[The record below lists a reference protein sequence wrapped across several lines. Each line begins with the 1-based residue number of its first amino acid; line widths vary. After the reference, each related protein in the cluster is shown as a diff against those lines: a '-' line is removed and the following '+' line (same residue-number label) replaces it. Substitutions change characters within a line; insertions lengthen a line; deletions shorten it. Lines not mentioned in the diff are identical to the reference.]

1 MIHVTIFAGVA
12 FNKISQ
18 YGRARRAVVLRNIVV
33 S

>member
-1 MIHVTIFAGVA
+1 MVDVTIFAGVA

-18 YGRARRAVVLRNIVV
+18 YKRARGAIVLHNIVV

>member
-1 MIHVTIFAGVA
+1 MVDVTIFAGVA

-18 YGRARRAVVLRNIVV
+18 YGRARGAIVLHNIVV